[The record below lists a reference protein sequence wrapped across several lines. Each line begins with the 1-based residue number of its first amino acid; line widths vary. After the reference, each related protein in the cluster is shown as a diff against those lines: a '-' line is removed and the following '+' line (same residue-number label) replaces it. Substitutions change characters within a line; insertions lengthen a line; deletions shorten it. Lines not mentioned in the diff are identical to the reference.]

1 MQKPN
6 NFDNVKTGGDF
17 TPVELGGHHM
27 IIKQVAERQSKK
39 GKPMLVVLF
48 DFAKNDK
55 QPEYFSESFAADVRP
70 EKKWP
75 NNGTGYVVSIG
86 DDGKCTKNFKS
97 FIKAVEDSNPGFA
110 VDWGDGPQFS
120 AQFKNKKV
128 GGVFG
133 VVEEEYNGEI
143 KKRHKLRW
151 FCQDAA
157 ADGAKVPAD
166 KLLDASAINAVKV
179 APPVDANGFINVP
192 DTEDEEIPF

>member
-6 NFDNVKTGGDF
+6 GYDEVKVGGDF

-27 IIKQVAERQSKK
+27 IIKGVKEQVNKNGE
-39 GKPMLVVLF
+39 PMIVVAF

-55 QPEYFSESFAADVRP
+55 QPEYFSELFDKDIRP

-75 NNGTGYVVSIG
+75 FNGTQYINTMDYQDKS
-86 DDGKCTKNFKS
+86 KTSKSFKS
-97 FIKAVEDSNPGFA
+97 FITAFERSNNKTAV
-110 VDWGDGPQFS
+110 WGDKFCE
-120 AQFKNKKV
+120 QFKDKKI

-151 FCQDAA
+151 FCEDNK
-157 ADGAKVPAD
+157 ADSQQIPQE
-166 KLLDASAINAVKV
+166 KLLNSSTSPKSSNDFMNIPDGSA
-179 APPVDANGFINVP
+179 
-192 DTEDEEIPF
+192 EEIPF

>member
-6 NFDNVKTGGDF
+6 GYDEVQIGGDF

-27 IIKQVAERQSKK
+27 IIKGVKEQTNKNGEPMIVVA
-39 GKPMLVVLF
+39 F

-55 QPEYFSESFAADVRP
+55 QPEYFSELFDKDIRP

-75 NNGTGYVVSIG
+75 FNGTQYINTMDYQDKS
-86 DDGKCTKNFKS
+86 KTSKSFKS
-97 FIKAVEDSNPGFA
+97 FITAFERSNNTTAV
-110 VDWGDGPQFS
+110 WGDKFCE
-120 AQFKNKKV
+120 QFKDKKI

-151 FCQDAA
+151 FCEDNK
-157 ADGAKVPAD
+157 ADSQQIPQE
-166 KLLDASAINAVKV
+166 KLLNSSTSPKNSNDFMNIPDGSA
-179 APPVDANGFINVP
+179 
-192 DTEDEEIPF
+192 EEIPF